1 MPPRRFVFLKL
12 LLIRGIPVLFRPAAI
27 AAEGIWLRDEHLL
40 VFAIPLVSMALQISS
55 IPVHQ
60 DYYLERK
67 QPNAIGNSA
76 KMYVASLT
84 MVMILSALL
93 LAFGLTAVYHNAIVV
108 TIGVV
113 LFFLSEK
120 YFDELSRWVEFRK
133 MFGAWFFIQ
142 LARSLWLMVPIFL
155 NIFGVGYNLAF
166 LCTALLVLFAIQA
179 VFFGIIGFLP
189 RISLK
194 SSSAIRQKWIFI
206 LGAILPALYRQ
217 GPRLIVVSLFP
228 SISHAF
234 VSVAQLV
241 QSTALLLDLKVQIP
255 YRRLSARRP
264 KLFYKIW
271 RGFLRRIEISC
282 IIIGLIYISAFSFL
296 NFDGLSSLELSL
308 MLLPIFVVE
317 ILGLSSLR
325 LTLGL
330 VPWFVK
336 PCQLPLTYV
345 SCLSIYLFAG
355 LIYFFSN
362 IHPPGLIVVLLLP
375 LFNAFIGMIWGH
387 IIELRHFKK

>member
-1 MPPRRFVFLKL
+1 
-12 LLIRGIPVLFRPAAI
+12 
-27 AAEGIWLRDEHLL
+27 
-40 VFAIPLVSMALQISS
+40 
-55 IPVHQ
+55 
-60 DYYLERK
+60 
-67 QPNAIGNSA
+67 
-76 KMYVASLT
+76 
-84 MVMILSALL
+84 
-93 LAFGLTAVYHNAIVV
+93 
-108 TIGVV
+108 
-113 LFFLSEK
+113 
-120 YFDELSRWVEFRK
+120 
-133 MFGAWFFIQ
+133 
-142 LARSLWLMVPIFL
+142 LARSLWLIVPIFL

-166 LCTALLVLFAIQA
+166 FCTALLVLFAIQA

-189 RISLK
+189 RISFK
-194 SSSAIRQKWIFI
+194 SFSVIRQKWIFI

-217 GPRLIVVSLFP
+217 GPRLIVASLFP

-271 RGFLRRIEISC
+271 RSFFRRIEISC
-282 IIIGLIYISAFSFL
+282 IIIGLIYISAFPFL

-317 ILGLSSLR
+317 ILVLSSLR

-362 IHPPGLIVVLLLP
+362 IHPPGLIVALLLP

-387 IIELRHFKK
+387 IIELRHFKNR